1 MTVSVGNYKA
11 MFQQKPR
18 AFQML
23 EMVLNGRVDGRVQ
36 ERERERVKAETSVS
50 TQQAQMR
57 RWAGMWPPS
66 SGISGAGELGSAALF
81 IWPDLAFATRL
92 QQPVAERIFCPPA
105 EICYKYLP

>member
-1 MTVSVGNYKA
+1 

-23 EMVLNGRVDGRVQ
+23 EMVLNGRVEGRVQ
-36 ERERERVKAETSVS
+36 ERERVKAETSVS
-50 TQQAQMR
+50 TQQARMR
-57 RWAGMWPPS
+57 RQAGMRQPS

-81 IWPDLAFATRL
+81 IWPDLAFAMRL
-92 QQPVAERIFCPPA
+92 QQPVAERSFCPPA